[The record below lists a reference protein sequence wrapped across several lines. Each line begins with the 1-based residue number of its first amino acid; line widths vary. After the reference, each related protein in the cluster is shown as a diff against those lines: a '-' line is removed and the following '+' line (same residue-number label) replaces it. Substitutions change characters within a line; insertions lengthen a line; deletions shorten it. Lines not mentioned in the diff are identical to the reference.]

1 MVPERYVEFILT
13 PGACKY
19 DLIWKHDT
27 IINQAD
33 LEPIA
38 AALVKDRKDDNTAQ
52 KGGHVTVRAR
62 DWNDSSA
69 CKQAPSMIN
78 WIQAQEGGLD
88 RASLST
94 VSGDQPCQHLHWDSI
109 YVKNRFL
116 LF

>member
-1 MVPERYVEFILT
+1 
-13 PGACKY
+13 
-19 DLIWKHDT
+19 
-27 IINQAD
+27 
-33 LEPIA
+33 
-38 AALVKDRKDDNTAQ
+38 
-52 KGGHVTVRAR
+52 
-62 DWNDSSA
+62 
-69 CKQAPSMIN
+69 MIN